1 MRTPRARYAA
11 RDERTGYTWLTFAQ
25 MESRPAYK
33 SRIPTH
39 AGSLSEMSLSR
50 TNARSGIIPP
60 GTISGATSKPSG
72 IASRFERTNEV
83 DGISQ
88 RTEPTKQNAQTAAP
102 SRAASGTTKSHNRNT
117 SLSSSLSSRT
127 SSSRTTSNSSFSATV
142 GPGSQPP
149 SHGNPRPQTSFG
161 FRKAGG
167 SSVPR
172 PATSLDTH
180 DEDTSGSQ
188 VLGKRKGMQLSHKS
202 HFHLSPGYYDKYMN
216 YTADWSPRPS
226 RLPVPE
232 ASTVRK
238 RDTSL
243 SAMMGNLTL
252 TETQAPVDYTQNPCQ
267 TKKQVRN
274 TLHSHVPKALHHSRS
289 CSLVTPSP
297 SPTKHRSPQR
307 HPPRIVPFLTKDSN
321 TKAWDHESRLQDF
334 EQVCDALFARMSQAG
349 QDSYG
354 LKETVELYK
363 SRGMCVRSREEQIV

>member
-1 MRTPRARYAA
+1 
-11 RDERTGYTWLTFAQ
+11 

-39 AGSLSEMSLSR
+39 AGSLSEMNSSR
-50 TNARSGIIPP
+50 TNARSGLIPP
-60 GTISGATSKPSG
+60 GTISGATNKPSG
-72 IASRFERTNEV
+72 IASRFERMNEV
-83 DGISQ
+83 DGLSQ
-88 RTEPTKQNAQTAAP
+88 KTEPTKTNAQAAP
-102 SRAASGTTKSHNRNT
+102 SSKVGNGTTKSHNRNN

-161 FRKAGG
+161 FRKTGG

-180 DEDTSGSQ
+180 DEDMSGSQ

-216 YTADWSPRPS
+216 YTADLSPRPS
-226 RLPVPE
+226 ALPIPD

-252 TETQAPVDYTQNPCQ
+252 TETKTPVDYTQNPCN
-267 TKKQVRN
+267 TNKQVRN
-274 TLHSHVPKALHHSRS
+274 TMHSRVPKALHHSRS
-289 CSLVTPSP
+289 CTLVTPSP
-297 SPTKHRSPQR
+297 SPPKHRSPQR
-307 HPPRIVPFLTKDSN
+307 HPPRILPFLTKDSN
-321 TKAWDHESRLQDF
+321 IKAWDHESRLQDF

-363 SRGMCVRSREEQIV
+363 TRGTCVQSREEQVI